1 MTTDFTYGEKQ
12 ILAGG
17 PIKPSGKDMPVD
29 ARTRVE
35 SYADIASIPNPHVG
49 LKITVKVDETN
60 NNKMTD
66 YIVKSLKAD
75 SIGIANSLIDEVVRY
90 VDYLG
95 ANGQDVDTNN
105 FATKEEL
112 GLKADKTEL
121 HSHINKTVLD
131 GITSTNVDNWNN
143 KVDKVEGKTLTTNDY
158 TNEEKQTV
166 ASLKATVGDT
176 SSGLVKDVKDL
187 KTNGVSQDN
196 INVAIENYL
205 REHPVQ
211 SGATA
216 EQAAQIQANKTAIGD
231 SNSGLIKEV
240 NDIKNTEL
248 QNLNTAIQTLE
259 TLVGVDETLGDKS
272 GLPSGDANVIASI
285 NRIDR
290 KTTIGNGLTTEQA
303 QQLQTAYEHS
313 QSVHIQSS
321 DIPTKVSQLEND
333 SQYTTSSE
341 VSEIVG
347 NINVNNLSSPLKGLV
362 WNVLGDSITAGS
374 GTTKQ
379 YHKFISERTGCVV
392 NNYGL
397 VSSTLSTQFKDQWT
411 SNPMCERIDSMAANA
426 DIITLFGGINDCSSD
441 CVVGDINSFDTD
453 TIYGALNVL
462 IDKLLYRFPYSII
475 ATIIPVKSSR
485 PSYDQNIYEQI
496 CNAILEVSNK
506 YSIPCLDL
514 RNLCGINP
522 FDDFMREIYMPDS
535 LHPNI
540 NGHRKMSYVIQN
552 FLESIVFKYPKV
564 EATNMSLPST
574 YSIGRN
580 NTEKLSLTWSPEDTS
595 QKSVTWESSNPDVVT
610 VDYKGNIT
618 GLTSGTS
625 TITCTNNNNNSLT
638 TTCLVTVGEEN
649 VTGVTLD
656 KTSHSLLKGESL
668 DIHATI
674 IPDNASNKNV
684 TWSVDN
690 EYCTITPN
698 GLTCSITA
706 VTEGISTITVA
717 TEDGNYSATCSISVT
732 GERVINDDLVD
743 YTSLKEKIRLS
754 PTDGTE
760 ISDNNCLTTDFIN
773 IEPDTEYIVGKNY
786 QKGVKYTTICFY
798 DENGEFI
805 NGSNDTNGYYIEI
818 TSPSNAR
825 KMKFTAYTTI
835 VHKYSLYAYKKP
847 FTPTIPLNINLY
859 DGELLQ
865 AGAYYDGEKG
875 GIIQGAGIDLTSYI
889 PVEPTITVEMSVGY
903 GANGFDENKNW
914 CCGLD
919 LANPIPYGVYY
930 ILINLPAGK
939 ANELTVVRK
948 S

>member
-1 MTTDFTYGEKQ
+1 MATDFSYNGKT
-12 ILAGG
+12 INSSG
-17 PIKPSGKDMPVD
+17 PIKPSGKNQPLDP
-29 ARTRVE
+29 RTEVKL
-35 SYADIASIPNPHVG
+35 YADIESIPSPYIG
-49 LKITVKVDETN
+49 MIITVLEDETN
-60 NNKMTD
+60 SNKMTD
-66 YIVKSLKAD
+66 YKVLSLKANA
-75 SIGIANSLIDEVVRY
+75 SGIANSVIDQVQRY

-95 ANGQDVDTNN
+95 A
-105 FATKEEL
+105 
-112 GLKADKTEL
+112 
-121 HSHINKTVLD
+121 
-131 GITSTNVDNWNN
+131 
-143 KVDKVEGKTLTTNDY
+143 
-158 TNEEKQTV
+158 
-166 ASLKATVGDT
+166 
-176 SSGLVKDVKDL
+176 SSG
-187 KTNGVSQDN
+187 GSVSQED
-196 INVAIENYL
+196 INTAVNNYL
-205 REHPVQ
+205 TEHPVQ

-216 EQAAQIQANKTAIGD
+216 EQAAQIEANRTAIGD
-231 SNSGLIKEV
+231 ANSGLTKEV
-240 NDIKNTEL
+240 NNIKNTEL

-259 TLVGVDETLGDKS
+259 TLVGVDETVGDKT

-290 KTTIGNGLTTEQA
+290 KTTTGNGLTTEQA
-303 QQLQTAYEHS
+303 QQLQTAYQHS
-313 QSVHIQSS
+313 QSPHVNSS
-321 DIPTKVSQLEND
+321 DIPTKVSKLEND
-333 SQYTTSSE
+333 SQYITSSE

-362 WNVLGDSITAGS
+362 WNVLGDSITAGN

-392 NNYGL
+392 NNYGMT
-397 VSSTLSTQFKDQWT
+397 SSTLSTQFKDKWT

-426 DIITLFGGINDCSSD
+426 DIITLFGGINDSSSD
-441 CVVGDINSFDTD
+441 CVIGDINSFDTN

-475 ATIIPVKSSR
+475 ATIIPVKSSK
-485 PSYDQNIYEQI
+485 SSVNQNIYEQI

-522 FDDFMREIYMPDS
+522 FDDFMREIYMPD
-535 LHPNI
+535 LIHPNI

-564 EATNMSLPST
+564 EVTNMSLPSN

-580 NTEKLSLTWSPEDTS
+580 NTEKLSLTWTPEDTS

-618 GLTSGTS
+618 GLKNGTS
-625 TITCTNNNNNSLT
+625 TITCTNNNNNLLT

-656 KTSHSLLKGESL
+656 KTSHSLLAGKSL

-684 TWSVDN
+684 SWSVDN

-706 VTEGISTITVA
+706 VTEGISTITVT
-717 TEDGNYSATCSISVT
+717 TEDGNHSATCSISVT

-743 YTSLKEKIRLS
+743 YTSLKENFYLS
-754 PTDGTE
+754 TTNGTE
-760 ISDNNCLTTDFIN
+760 ISGNGYLTTDFIN
-773 IEPDTEYIVGKNY
+773 IEPDTEYIVGTSY
-786 QKGVKYTTICFY
+786 QSAIKYTSICFY
-798 DENGEFI
+798 DENDEFI
-805 NGSNDTNGYYIEI
+805 NGSNNTNSCYIEI

-825 KMKFTAYTTI
+825 KMKFTTYATI
-835 VHKYSLYAYKKP
+835 DYKYSLYAYKKS

-865 AGAYYDGEKG
+865 AGAYHN
-875 GIIQGAGIDLTSYI
+875 GINGITEGSAFDLTSYI
-889 PVEPTITVEMSVGY
+889 SVEPTITVEKSVGY
-903 GANGFDENKNW
+903 GVNGFDENKNW
-914 CCGLD
+914 CCGID
-919 LANPIPYGVYY
+919 LAKPIPYGVYY

-939 ANELTVVRK
+939 ANELTVVRTN
-948 S
+948 